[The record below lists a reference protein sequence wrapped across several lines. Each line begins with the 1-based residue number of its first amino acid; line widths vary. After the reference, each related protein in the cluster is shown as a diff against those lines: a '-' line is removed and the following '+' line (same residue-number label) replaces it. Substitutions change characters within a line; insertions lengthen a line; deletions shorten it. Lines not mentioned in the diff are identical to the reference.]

1 MNLLTCHLPDTVEI
15 GGKPVSIHTDF
26 RVWANFESLVLAENS
41 TVEQL
46 LALCYQEPVMDPVEA
61 VKKAVWF
68 YRMGKEDVSADT
80 RSSANKGRCYDFE
93 QDSASLVASFR
104 AAYGIDLLTEEIHWW
119 AFRALMLDLP
129 EDCPF
134 CKIVGYRTVDTKG
147 MDPKRR
153 KFYTEQKKRYALKQ
167 AGCAEPTTLRER
179 DQNMRDYIARRF
191 RETEANRGKKT

>member
-15 GGKPVSIHTDF
+15 GGKPVSINTDF
-26 RVWANFESLVLAENS
+26 RVWTEFESLVLTGSA

-46 LALCYQEPVMDPVEA
+46 LALCYLEPVTDPVEA
-61 VKKAVWF
+61 LKKAIWF
-68 YRMGKEDVSADT
+68 YRLGKEETAVEGQDGK
-80 RSSANKGRCYDFE
+80 RRGRCYDFE

-104 AAYGIDLLTEEIHWW
+104 ASYGIDLTTDKLHWW

-134 CKIVGYRTVDTKG
+134 CKIVGYRTMDTKG

-153 KFYTEQKKRYALKQ
+153 KFYIEQKRRYALKTS
-167 AGCAEPTTLRER
+167 GRAEPATLRER
-179 DQNMRDYIARRF
+179 NQSMRDYIARRF
-191 RETEANRGKKT
+191 RETEANHGKT